1 MSARVR
7 SRSRGKGDGKKPS
20 KLDEPGVAKQPGK
33 KTPQRKEPPTEDPDI
48 ETGRERR
55 SRVVQ
60 EPELEGES
68 QEKCLEKTGGERGDG
83 SDVKGKTPSKV
94 APAKIQDTVYV
105 LGDGQS

>member
-1 MSARVR
+1 MEKSLLSWMNLGLLSNQV
-7 SRSRGKGDGKKPS
+7 KKHHNERNHQLRTQILR
-20 KLDEPGVAKQPGK
+20 LDE
-33 KTPQRKEPPTEDPDI
+33 
-48 ETGRERR
+48 REGAC
-55 SRVVQ
+55 VVQ